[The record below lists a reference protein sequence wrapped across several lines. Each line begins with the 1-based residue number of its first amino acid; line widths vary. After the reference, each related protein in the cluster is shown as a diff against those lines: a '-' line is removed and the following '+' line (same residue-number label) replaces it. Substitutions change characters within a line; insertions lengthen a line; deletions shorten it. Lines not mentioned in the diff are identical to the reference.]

1 MTYTQVSTNA
11 IAFAALLAGP
21 AMAADMTTKITRDQV
36 RAERDEAVSDGNIVA
51 GESTERLNEMFPRR
65 YPARQTTTTLSREQ
79 VQAELAEAVRTGNVI
94 EHESGARLNELHP
107 HRYPARPSAPSKT
120 REQVQAE
127 RVQTGSA
134 YSHIEA

>member
-1 MTYTQVSTNA
+1 MTYTQISTGA
-11 IAFAALLAGP
+11 IAFTALLAGP
-21 AMAADMTTKITRDQV
+21 AMAADMSASVTRDQV
-36 RAERDEAVSDGNIVA
+36 SAERAEAVSAGYIVT

-65 YPARQTTTTLSREQ
+65 YPARQTTTTISREQ
-79 VQAELAEAVRTGNVI
+79 VRAELAEAVRTGNVV

-127 RVQTGSA
+127 RVQTGSV